1 MNKVIGTNVLLA
13 STLGMLTSTHAIAQS
28 VLYAQ
33 PYNESFY
40 YQDTTTTTSVFDD
53 FSLAGGASIDQVDWS
68 GVDISGVSGFV
79 ISFWSD
85 NSGMPGT
92 MLASDNIVGLA
103 GQTFTESF
111 INGEIIWDYSAP
123 LTTSFS
129 AAPGT
134 EYFLSIVANSV
145 AIWGWETSGVGNS
158 GAVAYTPI
166 FLDPY
171 YGLNANLAFTL
182 EGTTVAEP
190 STIMLCLLGGLGFP
204 FWRVIGKR

>member
-1 MNKVIGTNVLLA
+1 MNKIIRFKVVLA
-13 STLGMLTSTHAIAQS
+13 SILPILSATNGIAQS

-40 YQDTTTTTSVFDD
+40 YQDTTTTTTVFDD
-53 FSLAGGASIDQVDWS
+53 FILAGGASIDQVDWS

-92 MLASDNIVGLA
+92 MLASDDIVGLA

-145 AIWGWETSGVGNS
+145 GIWGWETSGVGNS

-166 FLDPY
+166 YSDPY

-182 EGTTVAEP
+182 EGTTVPEP
-190 STIMLCLLGGLGFP
+190 DIITLCLLGGLGLP
-204 FWRVIGKR
+204 FRRR